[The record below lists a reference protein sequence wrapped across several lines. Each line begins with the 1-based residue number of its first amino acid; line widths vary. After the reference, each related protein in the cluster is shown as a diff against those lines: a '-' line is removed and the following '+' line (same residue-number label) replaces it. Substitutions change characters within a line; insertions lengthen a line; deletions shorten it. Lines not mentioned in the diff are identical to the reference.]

1 MFRNYLVTAL
11 RNLARNWLYG
21 AISILGL
28 AVAFAAALLI
38 AQYVRNE
45 FSYDHW
51 VPGYQQV
58 YKITGALSQP
68 GQPSLSS
75 EDTQAVLA
83 AQLRAVF
90 PGAQEITRLMED
102 FPPVRHTPRD
112 TAADERTIAWADPN
126 LFKVFPLPV
135 LAGNLDTALDQPDT
149 AVITHAM
156 ARKYFGRDLPVGDT
170 LQLQAGVPPRP
181 GSPPQPPGTPAPWHT
196 VRITPV
202 LKDLPSNTD
211 LNTEIYVSGRS
222 AYSGLAIQDAR
233 PVAQGLGNV
242 STFTFARL
250 KPGVTQ
256 AALQDA
262 LNRAGQP
269 ENQLFSRL
277 TPGSSWT
284 FHAVPLAEA
293 HFTPSSL
300 TAVNVK
306 PTGSR
311 AIAYGISGV
320 GALIVLVAAINF
332 VTLMTARAARRGVE
346 VGIRKAT
353 GAQRGDL
360 MVQFVGEALI
370 QVAVAALL
378 AILLAELLLPAF
390 DAFIQRSLSLN
401 FLADPA
407 LLGGVAAVALV
418 VGLVAAIYPAVVLS
432 SFRPALVLKGGV
444 VQASGSPL
452 ARSSLVVIQF
462 AILVGLIVTT
472 ATVYRQTQFA
482 LARGLGNVDS
492 KLIVGIITPCNNA
505 FPDEVRKLPGVAA
518 AACSSI
524 NALNTPNAKNIVPV
538 QVSASRK
545 VNFDVA
551 PVDFGFLETY
561 TVKPIAGRLFSR
573 QYGQD
578 NVMANPQNTG
588 APTVIINETAARNL
602 GFSDPKM
609 AVGHQMRW
617 PVPPPA
623 PPGAPPPNLN
633 PPPASASEIIGV
645 VPDVPKT
652 VRAAADPTF
661 YFVWPMVDNALTIR
675 MTGQDLPGTVKA
687 IAATWK
693 RVMGERRL
701 QEQSLSA
708 FRLTLYLD
716 LIIQGLTV
724 GVCSALAV
732 LIACLG
738 LFALSAY
745 TTERRTKEIGVRK
758 AMGADTRQVVLLLL
772 WQFTIPVLV
781 AIAIAVPLG
790 FFAMNWWL
798 HGFIYHVTLS
808 AGTFVL
814 AAVAGVVIAWATVSY
829 QSFMVARAKPAGA
842 LRYE

>member
-1 MFRNYLVTAL
+1 MLRNYLITAL
-11 RNLARNWLYG
+11 RNLGRNWLYG
-21 AISILGL
+21 AISIVGL

-38 AQYVRNE
+38 AQFVRNE

-58 YKITGALSQP
+58 YKLTGTLSQP
-68 GQPSLSS
+68 GQPSIVS
-75 EDTQAVLA
+75 ENTQAVLG
-83 AQLRAVF
+83 AQLKAVF
-90 PGAQEITRLMED
+90 PGAQQIARLMED

-112 TAADERTIAWADPN
+112 TAMDERTIAWADPN
-126 LFKVFPLPV
+126 FFRVFPLPV

-149 AVITHAM
+149 AVITRAM

-170 LQLQAGVPPRP
+170 LQLQAGVPPAP
-181 GSPPQPPGTPAPWHT
+181 GSPPQAPGTPAPWHT
-196 VRITPV
+196 VRITAV
-202 LKDLPSNTD
+202 LKDLPSNTN
-211 LNTEIYVSGRS
+211 LTTEIFVSGRS
-222 AYSGLAIQDAR
+222 AYSSLAIQDAR
-233 PVAQGLGNV
+233 PITQGLGNV
-242 STFTFARL
+242 STYTFVRL
-250 KPGVTQ
+250 KPGVT
-256 AALQDA
+256 AADLQSKLDE
-262 LNRAGQP
+262 AGKP

-277 TPGSSWT
+277 TVGSSFT

-293 HFTPSSL
+293 HFTSATL
-300 TAVNVK
+300 TGVNVK
-306 PTGSR
+306 PAGSR
-311 AIAYGISGV
+311 AIAYGIAGV
-320 GALIVLVAAINF
+320 GALSVLVAAINF

-353 GAQRGDL
+353 GAQRADL
-360 MVQFVGEALI
+360 MLQFIGEALL
-370 QVAVAALL
+370 QVVFATLI
-378 AILLAELLLPAF
+378 AILLAELLMPPFNAI
-390 DAFIQRSLSLN
+390 IQRSLNLN
-401 FLADPA
+401 FFTDPVL
-407 LLGGVAAVALV
+407 LLGVVVVALV
-418 VGLVAAIYPAVVLS
+418 VGLLAAVYPALVLS
-432 SFRPALVLKGGV
+432 SFRPAMVLKGGV
-444 VQASGSPL
+444 AQASGSPI
-452 ARSSLVVIQF
+452 ARSSLVVVQF

-472 ATVYRQTQFA
+472 TTVYRQTQFA
-482 LARGLGNVDS
+482 LGRGLGDVDS
-492 KLIVGIITPCNNA
+492 KLIVGIITSCNNA

-518 AACSSI
+518 AACSSLT
-524 NALNTPNAKNIVPV
+524 ALNTPNTKNIIPV
-538 QVSASRK
+538 QVGGGRQ

-561 TVKPIAGRLFSR
+561 TVHPIAGRLFSR

-578 NVMANPQNTG
+578 NVMADPRNTA

-602 GFSDPKM
+602 GFSDPKK
-609 AVGHQMRW
+609 AVGRQMRW
-617 PVPPPA
+617 PVPHPA
-623 PPGAPPPNLN
+623 PPGAPQGG
-633 PPPASASEIIGV
+633 ASSLSSSEIIGV

-652 VRAAADPTF
+652 VRAVADPTF
-661 YFVWPMVDNALTIR
+661 YFVWPRVVNALTIR
-675 MTGQDLPGTVKA
+675 MNGQDIPGTVKA

-693 RVMGERRL
+693 RVNGDQRL

-716 LIIQGLTV
+716 LIVQGLTV
-724 GVCSALAV
+724 GVCAALAV

-781 AIAIAVPLG
+781 AIAVAIPLG

-798 HGFIYHVTLS
+798 HSFVYHVSLS
-808 AGTFVL
+808 AWIFVL
-814 AAVAGVVIAWATVSY
+814 AGVAGVVIAWVTVSY